1 MTDVETIVTV
11 EDLRLWSG
19 LRWQKAQMPP
29 ADAAMRV
36 EFRVRMDARTQRAD
50 CPCCGW
56 PTGRPSRE
64 YDQLL
69 IAAGAGRRPP
79 GCFDPWHDV
88 AEGVIWDLRCGG
100 KPGAGQSAG
109 ATFSQ
114 DGKYR
119 YELRRRWRQDGL
131 TVGWLMANPSVAG
144 VDVDDPTVRKVVGFS
159 KRWGFGGA
167 VIWNLRAG
175 VETDPK
181 ALVLW
186 DDPVGPDNTRYLQQ
200 AAYAPLLVC
209 AWGDAAPEGRALDT
223 VTRLQQFGANFAN
236 LGFTSRGNPRHPARL
251 PYATELLAGAF
262 S

>member
-1 MTDVETIVTV
+1 METSTEQRV
-11 EDLRLWSG
+11 WSG
-19 LRWQKAQMPP
+19 LRWQRAQMRP

-36 EFRVRMDARTQRAD
+36 EFRRRMELRGQERD
-50 CPCCGW
+50 CSHCGW

-88 AEGVIWDLRCGG
+88 AEGVIQDLRHGG
-100 KPGAGQSAG
+100 DVGAGIGSG

-114 DGKYR
+114 DRRYR
-119 YELRRRWRQDGL
+119 YELRRRWAQNGL

-144 VDVDDPTVRKVVGFS
+144 EDVDDPTIRKVCGFS
-159 KRWGFGGA
+159 QRWGFGGA

-175 VETDPK
+175 VATDPK
-181 ALVLW
+181 ELLLW
-186 DDPVGPDNTRYLQQ
+186 DDPVGPDNTRYLQK